1 MWRPG
6 ALWCT
11 RALLGAPR
19 LGLGA
24 PRCSQVGPEGLSP
37 GCFQKGD
44 FGGILVG
51 ATRWGLCAPKCSGLC
66 GSTLVGCSQVLRP
79 CGSTRDLGCSQKG
92 APRAAP
98 RKGHQNE
105 PTGTWTYRLP
115 GQKRRGRVPYHEGLG
130 GRVGGAVCGARI
142 GMHVPTGRG
151 RTV

>member
-24 PRCSQVGPEGLSP
+24 PRCSQVGPEGLNL

-105 PTGTWTYRLP
+105 PTNYMTLNYGFCW
-115 GQKRRGRVPYHEGLG
+115 GQLEALVAIRRYSARSYVRGVP
-130 GRVGGAVCGARI
+130 
-142 GMHVPTGRG
+142 
-151 RTV
+151 